1 MITDETAH
9 IHGRRKYAKRLAG
22 DERTAKARVL
32 ADSYTAGASLRALAE
47 VHAMSYGT
55 VRQLLL
61 DAKVQLRPRG
71 GARPPK

>member
-1 MITDETAH
+1 MITDQTAH
-9 IHGRRKYAKRLAG
+9 THGRRKYAKRLAG
-22 DERTAKARVL
+22 PEREARARVL

-47 VHAMSYGT
+47 VHDMTYGT

>member
-9 IHGRRKYAKRLAG
+9 LHGRRKYAKRLAG
-22 DERTAKARVL
+22 PERMTKARAL

-47 VHAMSYGT
+47 VHGMSYGT